1 MSVFSHNQ
9 KANIITNESIDT
21 IPNLRAL
28 LNQILA
34 SLDGDIEIA
43 DVEGLTTA
51 LNNKLET
58 SLLKTT
64 LVGDLDTDIPSV
76 KATNA
81 ALALKADVAIGFT
94 ALADNTTSISK
105 SSFAG
110 GQAITISYTDGLN
123 KTITLDNDMKDGKEY
138 IVEMI
143 NAHGTIS
150 ILNTFPI
157 PCITDSNGQVNVP
170 NITRVYV
177 SIYWHNLAEAW
188 VLNWGGAMVVKNA

>member
-1 MSVFSHNQ
+1 MSAFSHNQ